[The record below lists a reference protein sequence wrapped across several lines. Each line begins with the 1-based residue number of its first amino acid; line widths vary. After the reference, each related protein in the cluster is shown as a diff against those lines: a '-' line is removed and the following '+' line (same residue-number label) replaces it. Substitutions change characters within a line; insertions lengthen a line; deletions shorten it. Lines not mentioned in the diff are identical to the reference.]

1 MIENYIS
8 KSKWPSLISIKCVT
22 DPSCTSAGDALRE
35 LDKMNIVRSDPF
47 VLVSGDI
54 VSNMNLKK
62 AIDYHKLK
70 RKVDNNNIM
79 TVVLKKI
86 QKFSSSKP
94 ILDDLIVGL
103 NRKNSQI
110 LLFEDLIQKNEINI
124 STDLMGNYNAN
135 ELTFYTDLLDCNI
148 DICSQELLLQF
159 SDNFDY
165 QVGGIT
171 PLGSR
176 RYEPNSYIC
185 HRISEKTLS
194 KMKYL
199 TILWER
205 VSTATLSR

>member
-22 DPSCTSAGDALRE
+22 DSSCASAGDALRE

-47 VLVSGDI
+47 ILVSGDI

-165 QVGGIT
+165 QVGGIALT
-171 PLGSR
+171 PCAL
-176 RYEPNSYIC
+176 NLIFD
-185 HRISEKTLS
+185 I
-194 KMKYL
+194 
-199 TILWER
+199 
-205 VSTATLSR
+205 